1 MAPSASPYSVFKAE
15 DWMVPPAP
23 IGIGQCVR
31 VRPRKRYQSNGSTKK
46 KSGTTLNTE
55 SSRSHVQLAFA

>member
-31 VRPRKRYQSNGSTKK
+31 VRPRKRYRSNGSTKK
-46 KSGTTLNTE
+46 KSGTTLNTA